1 MPALSGSI
9 VGFVG
14 LGKMGRHMATNLF
27 AAGARLVVHN
37 RSRVVVDELQALGMQ
52 AADTPAAVARR
63 AKIVVLTLPDTPTV
77 ESVLFSDDGIV
88 AGLLPGSLV
97 IDMGTTAVTASRE
110 FAERLR
116 EVECDFV
123 DAPVSGG
130 EVGAKA
136 GNLSIMVGGDSAAVN
151 RARPIF
157 SVVGARVTHVGDV
170 GAGQVA
176 KAANQL
182 IVGLTIGAVAEALV
196 LARRAGV
203 APERVRQA
211 LQGGFAESRILELHG
226 QRMLCGEFEPGATAT
241 TQSKDLSQ
249 VLEFASSLN
258 LKLPATE
265 LNMEL
270 YERLEEQGHGDLDH
284 SALIKIFE

>member
-1 MPALSGSI
+1 MPALDGSI

-37 RSRVVVDELQALGMQ
+37 RSRAVVDELQALGMQ

-63 AKIVVLTLPDTPTV
+63 TKIMVLMLPDTPAV
-77 ESVLFSDDGIV
+77 ESVLFSDNGIV

-97 IDMGTTAVTASRE
+97 IDMGTTAVTASRG
-110 FAERLR
+110 FAKRLGK
-116 EVECDFV
+116 VACDYI

-136 GNLSIMVGGDSAAVN
+136 GNLSIMVGGDLAAVN

-157 SVVGARVTHVGDV
+157 NVVGARVTHVGEV

-203 APERVRQA
+203 DPGRVRQA
-211 LQGGFAESRILELHG
+211 LKGGFAESRILELHG
-226 QRMLCGEFEPGATAT
+226 QRMLSGEFEPGATVT

-249 VLEFASSLN
+249 ALEFASSLN

-265 LNMEL
+265 LNLEL
-270 YERLEEQGHGDLDH
+270 YARLKEQGHSDLDH
-284 SALIKIFE
+284 SALIKVIE